1 MLVEHDLW
9 VDGLK
14 LKWFVKQFQ
23 SIDDD
28 DDDVLMP
35 FVSKV
40 NSEPGRPNTRG
51 ERERDTEAK
60 LLKRNFSFNIT

>member
-1 MLVEHDLW
+1 M
-9 VDGLK
+9 
-14 LKWFVKQFQ
+14 KQFQ
-23 SIDDD
+23 SID

-40 NSEPGRPNTRG
+40 NSEPVRPNTRG

-60 LLKRNFSFNIT
+60 LLKRNLASILLNDVFK